1 MKDILGRIATKRS
14 LTKLLMNVAEGHFR
28 KRNVSFS
35 IEGNWSHSSSAG
47 IGTTNRTEGVAAIM
61 VLITIKVAGEK
72 SYGSW
77 K

>member
-47 IGTTNRTEGVAAIM
+47 IGTTNRT
-61 VLITIKVAGEK
+61 
-72 SYGSW
+72 GSRHNGTNHNQSCGRKELW
-77 K
+77 FMEVM